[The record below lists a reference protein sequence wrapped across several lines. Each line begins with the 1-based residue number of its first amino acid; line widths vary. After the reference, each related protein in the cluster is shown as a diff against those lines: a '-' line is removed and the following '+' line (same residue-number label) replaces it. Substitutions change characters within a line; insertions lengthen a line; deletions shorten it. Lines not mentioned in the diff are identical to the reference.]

1 MILHKHL
8 RLAFVYF
15 LLVALMGTLLRFGH
29 LFPIPFQ
36 YRFMVHAHSHIALL
50 GWVYTALTTLLCYCM
65 LPSEVWIKYQRLFLV
80 TQVTLIGMLFTFPFQ
95 GYAFY
100 RLFSQLYFYL
110 SPMFLHGF
118 LSNMYHSIIKIVGLI
133 VFLRLH

>member
-95 GYAFY
+95 GYAFLSIVFST
-100 RLFSQLYFYL
+100 LFLLVSYVFAW
-110 SPMFLHGF
+110 F